1 MQKIIWHQMFIYL
14 KYSKMDTVLIQIN
27 NSKAYRLL
35 EDLEDLHIIK
45 VLKKSNQPKQ
55 KLSEKYGGKLP
66 QDIAD
71 ELQNYVIQSRKEWN
85 ESSI

>member
-1 MQKIIWHQMFIYL
+1 
-14 KYSKMDTVLIQIN
+14 MDTVLIQIN

-55 KLSEKYGGKLP
+55 KLSEKYAGKLP
-66 QDIAD
+66 ADIAN
-71 ELQNYVIQSRKEWN
+71 ELQNYVIQSREEWN
-85 ESSI
+85 DRSI